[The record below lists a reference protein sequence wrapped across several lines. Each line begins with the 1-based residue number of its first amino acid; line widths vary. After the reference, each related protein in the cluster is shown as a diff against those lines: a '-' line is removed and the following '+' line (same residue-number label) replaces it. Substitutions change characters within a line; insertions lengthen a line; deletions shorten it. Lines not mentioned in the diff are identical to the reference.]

1 MPDKI
6 IVPVYSLET
15 LQVTLENGEDYVLT
29 VYESNDGYHAVFRNE
44 SELFEQVDKNAVQAI
59 GLGVK
64 RLEGADNFCYADY
77 IGRELYNKLWR
88 VF

>member
-1 MPDKI
+1 MPDKTM
-6 IVPVYSLET
+6 VPIYSLQT
-15 LQVTLENGEDYVLT
+15 LHVTLANGEDYVLT
-29 VYESNDGYHAVFRNE
+29 VYESDGGYHAVFRNE
-44 SELFEQVDKNAVQAI
+44 SELFEQVDKDAVQAI

-64 RLEGADNFCYADY
+64 RLEGSDNFCYADY